1 MTNKQEKKT
10 VSIRRISVEVN
21 ISAYVTTD
29 GMKYYNWH
37 DAKLHQ
43 NFINEQ
49 STTILLYGLGR

>member
-1 MTNKQEKKT
+1 M
-10 VSIRRISVEVN
+10 SIRRISVEVN